1 MTKKTDK
8 SHKTQSDLEKEYRV
22 EEGGSDA
29 ATTPAGEVVH
39 LEQVIEGL
47 TTDLAEKNRTVDE
60 LKDSLLRERADFD
73 NARKRLDRD
82 AETNKQQMRAGI
94 IKKYLVVQDDMER
107 ALAHMPAEGSEGAWA
122 EGIKLIY
129 QKLVTL
135 IASEGL
141 TPLATAGDSFDPNLH
156 EAISLEEHPD
166 LESNQIIE
174 VTQQGYKLGERV
186 VRPAQVRVAR

>member
-29 ATTPAGEVVH
+29 AATPAGEVVH

-47 TTDLAEKNRTVDE
+47 TIDLAEKNRTVDE

-174 VTQQGYKLGERV
+174 VTQQGYKLGDRV

>member
-8 SHKTQSDLEKEYRV
+8 SRKTQSDLEKEYQV

-29 ATTPAGEVVH
+29 AATPAGEVVH

-47 TTDLAEKNRTVDE
+47 TIDLAEKNRTVDE

-94 IKKYLVVQDDMER
+94 IKKYLAVQDDMER
-107 ALAHMPAEGSEGAWA
+107 ALAHMSAEGSEGAWA

-129 QKLVTL
+129 QKLVNL

-141 TPLATAGDSFDPNLH
+141 QPLANAGDTFDPNLH

-174 VTQQGYKLGERV
+174 VTQQGYKLGDRV

>member
-8 SHKTQSDLEKEYRV
+8 SRKTQSDLEKEYQV

-29 ATTPAGEVVH
+29 AATPAGEVVH

-47 TTDLAEKNRTVDE
+47 TIDLAEKNRTVDE

-94 IKKYLVVQDDMER
+94 IKKYLAVQDDMER
-107 ALAHMPAEGSEGAWA
+107 ALAHMPAEGSEDAWA

-129 QKLVTL
+129 QKLVNL

-141 TPLATAGDSFDPNLH
+141 QPLANAGDTFDPNLH

-174 VTQQGYKLGERV
+174 VTQQGYKLGDRV

>member
-8 SHKTQSDLEKEYRV
+8 SRKTQSDLEKEYQV
-22 EEGGSDA
+22 EEGVSDA
-29 ATTPAGEVVH
+29 AATPAGEVVH

-47 TTDLAEKNRTVDE
+47 TMDLAEKNRTVDE

-94 IKKYLVVQDDMER
+94 IKKYLAVQDDMER
-107 ALAHMPAEGSEGAWA
+107 ALAHMSAEGSEGAWA

-129 QKLVTL
+129 QKLVNL

-141 TPLATAGDSFDPNLH
+141 QPLANAGDTFDPNLH

-174 VTQQGYKLGERV
+174 VTQQGYKLGDRV

>member
-8 SHKTQSDLEKEYRV
+8 SRKTQTDLEKEYQV
-22 EEGGSDA
+22 EEGGSTAADA
-29 ATTPAGEVVH
+29 HANEVFH
-39 LEQVIEGL
+39 MQQVIDGL
-47 TTDLAEKNRTVDE
+47 TTDLAEKNRSFDE
-60 LKDSLLRERADFD
+60 LNDSVLRKMAELD

-82 AETNKQQMRAGI
+82 AETNRLQMRAGL

-129 QKLVTL
+129 QKLVNL

-141 TPLATAGDSFDPNLH
+141 QPLAAAGDSFDPNLH

>member
-8 SHKTQSDLEKEYRV
+8 SRKTQSNLEKEYQV

-29 ATTPAGEVVH
+29 AATPAGEVVH

-47 TTDLAEKNRTVDE
+47 TIDLAEKNRTVDE

-94 IKKYLVVQDDMER
+94 IKKYLAVQDDMER

-129 QKLVTL
+129 QKLVNL

-141 TPLATAGDSFDPNLH
+141 QPLANAGDTFDPNLH

-174 VTQQGYKLGERV
+174 VTQQGYKLGDRV